1 MRSIRMLAVAA
12 GLFVAAP
19 ALAGQAPAPAAP
31 AAPTAAPDYAQP
43 ASWLCLPGRADPCA
57 APLPTT
63 ALNANGYGATGQ
75 AIPAADAKID
85 CFYVYPTVSRDPGLN
100 SDLIAGPEEL
110 ATVQAQFARFAT
122 VCRPY
127 APLYRQATL
136 AALLG
141 QLAGGGGAA
150 AAMATAYDDVLA
162 AWRHYLDRHNQ
173 GRRFVLIG
181 HSQGT
186 IHLIRL
192 LAGEIEAG
200 PAADRMLSAILLGFN
215 VEVPEGKLVG
225 GTFKRTPLCSRLGE
239 RGCVITYTSFRATN
253 PPPAGALFGRSATPG
268 MTVGCTN
275 PARLRPTTTPLDSYW
290 PTGILLSGRPD
301 TIQWSS
307 EGPPPSAHLRTDGL
321 ASAACVHR
329 GPVGYL
335 SVSVNADPA
344 DARTD
349 RSPGDVAIGG
359 TPLPGWGLHLVDM
372 ALAQGDLIALID
384 AQGASLNERRPTQ
397 KGFGSSR
404 RQGRGLPSASRG
416 P

>member
-1 MRSIRMLAVAA
+1 MRSIRKLAAAA
-12 GLFVAAP
+12 GLVAAAP
-19 ALAGQAPAPAAP
+19 ALAGQAPAPAAA
-31 AAPTAAPDYAQP
+31 AAPSAAPDYAQP

-75 AIPAADAKID
+75 ALPAADAMID
-85 CFYVYPTVSRDPGLN
+85 CFYVYPTVSRDPGAN
-100 SDLIAGPEEL
+100 ADLVAGPEEI
-110 ATVQAQFARFAT
+110 ATVQAQFARFAA

-162 AWRHYLDRHNQ
+162 AWRHYLARHNQ
-173 GRRFVLIG
+173 GRPFVLVG

-186 IHLIRL
+186 IHLMRL
-192 LAGEIEAG
+192 LAAEIEKG

-215 VEVPEGKLVG
+215 VEVPEGQLVG
-225 GTFKRTPLCSRLGE
+225 GTFKKTPLCSRVGE
-239 RGCVITYTSFRATN
+239 RGCVIAYTSFRATN
-253 PPPAGALFGRSATPG
+253 PPPTGALFGRSATPG

-275 PARLRPTTTPLDSYW
+275 PARLRRATTPLDSYW
-290 PTGILLSGRPD
+290 PTGTLLSGRPD
-301 TIQWSS
+301 TIRWSS
-307 EGPPPSAHLRTDGL
+307 GGAPPSAYLRTYGL
-321 ASAACVHR
+321 VSAACVQR

-335 SVSVNADPA
+335 SVTVNADPA

-349 RSPGDVAIGG
+349 RIPGDVAIGG

-372 ALAQGDLIALID
+372 ALAQGDLIALIE
-384 AQGASLNERRPTQ
+384 AQ
-397 KGFGSSR
+397 
-404 RQGRGLPSASRG
+404 SASVK
-416 P
+416 